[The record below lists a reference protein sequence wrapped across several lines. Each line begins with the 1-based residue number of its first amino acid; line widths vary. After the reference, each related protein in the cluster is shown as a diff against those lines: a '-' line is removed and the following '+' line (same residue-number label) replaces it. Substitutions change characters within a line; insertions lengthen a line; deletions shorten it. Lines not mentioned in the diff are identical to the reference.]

1 MNLLNSHISLPLEAV
16 GPDPWPLDCNYQCRL
31 DHVISRDEKGNSV
44 STVGDFIWD
53 WTAYEPRGRSAKI
66 YFYYWT
72 SGKTKAGLAELSIA
86 RIARMRELQQLLLVL
101 IYRQDGGPS
110 LGPRTL
116 KRWLLGL
123 KHLARFAETR
133 ELEVKEVLSQRDEL
147 DLFIA
152 TVPDSAA
159 SMIVAWL
166 SFLHGKA
173 SHAVLGFQPA
183 RPQRWKDLQSRS
195 QSIRDSLQQTPPLP
209 SRVYG
214 SVIVA
219 LVEEIESIEIHM
231 EQLISLLRASIA
243 EYGRSRKEAD
253 GFLGPVLISR
263 YGLGEYF
270 FRRKIRPSLQGIS
283 SVVGEIFRICKLQIH
298 VFSGMRDAEAQY
310 LPFHCMTNVPR
321 DHGRAHALIEGLTT
335 KLEGGRR
342 RRAKWVTTEEEGF
355 RAIRIAQKFAS
366 VLYGCIGIS
375 PSYDERA
382 RDDHPLFIS
391 PGYLPWAVSFV
402 PADDGRVH
410 ACNLS
415 IGRFTALRDR
425 ICPVIVEQD
434 IAELEEID
442 SFRAWR
448 DESRYA
454 VGTIWPLRPH
464 QLRRSLALYANS
476 SGLVR
481 LSSLRRQLQ
490 HITREMSLYYARGSA
505 FSINFIEEDPNGFR
519 QHVAFDWQNAASESQ
534 YLAFVIDVMKSTE
547 PLHGP
552 AGKFYEMKK
561 RRDDV
566 ITQQVFSTGVKLG
579 RLAYRASPLGG
590 CTNPGACETS
600 KGLRLIDTTCLTNA
614 CKYLV
619 GKYSKIIEVIRLQ
632 RAALSRMDVTSLT
645 YQFELE
651 DLNALVATEVA
662 WRPPVGG
669 AESHGEL
676 DDA

>member
-1 MNLLNSHISLPLEAV
+1 VNLLNAHISLPLEAV
-16 GPDPWPLDCNYQCRL
+16 GPDPWPFNASYQFRL
-31 DHVISRDEKGNSV
+31 DHVISRDKEGSLV
-44 STVGDFIWD
+44 SIVGDFIWD

-66 YFYYWT
+66 YFHYWT
-72 SGKTKAGLAELSIA
+72 SGHARVGVAELSRA
-86 RIARMRELQQLLLVL
+86 RIERMRELQQLLLVL
-101 IYRQDGGPS
+101 IYRQDDGPS
-110 LGPRTL
+110 LGPGTI
-116 KRWLLGL
+116 KRWLRGL
-123 KHLARFAETR
+123 KHLARFAEVR

-159 SMIVAWL
+159 FTIVAWL
-166 SFLHGKA
+166 SFLHEKA
-173 SHAVLGFQPA
+173 SHEALGFRPA
-183 RPQRWKDLQSRS
+183 RPQRWKDLQSRA
-195 QSIRDSLQQTPPLP
+195 QSIRDSLKQTPPLP
-209 SRVYG
+209 SRVYA

-219 LVEEIESIEIHM
+219 LAEEIESIESHM

-243 EYGRSRKEAD
+243 EHGRSRKEAD

-263 YGLGEYF
+263 YGLEEYF
-270 FRRKIRPSLQGIS
+270 AHRDITPSLHGIS

-298 VFSGMRDAEAQY
+298 VFSGMRDTEAQY
-310 LPFHCMTNVPR
+310 LPFHCMTSVPQH
-321 DHGRAHALIEGLTT
+321 HGRAHALIEGLTT

-382 RDDHPLFIS
+382 HDDHPLFIS
-391 PGYLPWAVSFV
+391 PGYLPWAPGVAL
-402 PADDGRVH
+402 PADGRVR
-410 ACNLS
+410 ACNLNIS
-415 IGRFTALRDR
+415 RFTVLRDR

-434 IAELEEID
+434 IAELEKID
-442 SFRAWR
+442 PFRAWR
-448 DESRYA
+448 EEGTYA
-454 VGTIWPLRPH
+454 VGTVWPLRPH
-464 QLRRSLALYANS
+464 QLRRSLSLYANA

-505 FSINFIEEDPNGFR
+505 FSINFIEEDPRGFR
-519 QHVAFDWQNAASESQ
+519 QHVAFDWQNAESESQ
-534 YLAFVIDVMKSTE
+534 YLAFVVDVMKSTE

-561 RRDDV
+561 ELDEV
-566 ITQQVFSTGVKLG
+566 ITQQVFSRSVKLG
-579 RLAYRASPLGG
+579 RLAYRSSPLGG
-590 CTNPGACETS
+590 CTNPGVCETS
-600 KGLRLIDTTCLTNA
+600 KGLRLIDTTCATNA

-619 GKYSKIIEVIRLQ
+619 GKHSKIVEVIRLQ

-651 DLNALVATEVA
+651 DLNALVATEVT
-662 WRPPVGG
+662 WRPPVVGTE
-669 AESHGEL
+669 AHKEL
-676 DDA
+676 DDV

>member
-16 GPDPWPLDCNYQCRL
+16 GPDPLPLDHSYQFLL
-31 DHVISRDEKGNSV
+31 DHVISRDKEGSPV

-72 SGKTKAGLAELSIA
+72 SGNEKVALAELSIA
-86 RIARMRELQQLLLVL
+86 RIARMRELQQLLLAL

-110 LGPRTL
+110 LGPGTL
-116 KRWLLGL
+116 KTWLRGL
-123 KHLARFAETR
+123 KHMARFAEAR
-133 ELEVKEVLSQRDEL
+133 DLEVKEVLTQRDQL

-152 TVPDSAA
+152 TVPDSTAFT
-159 SMIVAWL
+159 IVAWL
-166 SFLHGKA
+166 SFLHEKA
-173 SHAVLGFQPA
+173 PHDVLGFRPA
-183 RPQRWKDLQSRS
+183 KPQRWKDLQRRA
-195 QSIRDSLQQTPPLP
+195 QSVRDSLKQTPPLP
-209 SRVYG
+209 SRVYA

-219 LVEEIESIEIHM
+219 LGGEIESIESHM

-263 YGLGEYF
+263 YGLEEYF
-270 FRRKIRPSLQGIS
+270 SHRGITPSLHGLS
-283 SVVGEIFRICKLQIH
+283 SVIGEIFRVCKLQIH

-310 LPFHCMTNVPR
+310 LPFHCMTNVPQH
-321 DHGRAHALIEGLTT
+321 HGRAHALVEGLTT

-366 VLYGCIGIS
+366 VLYGCVGIS

-391 PGYLPWAVSFV
+391 PGYLPWV
-402 PADDGRVH
+402 PGLAPAADGRVH
-410 ACNLS
+410 ACNLTM
-415 IGRFTALRDR
+415 GRFTVLRDR

-442 SFRAWR
+442 PFRAWR
-448 DESRYA
+448 EESRYA
-454 VGTIWPLRPH
+454 VGTVWPLRPH
-464 QLRRSLALYANS
+464 QLRRSLALYANA

-505 FSINFIEEDPNGFR
+505 FSVNFIEEDPNGFR
-519 QHVAFDWQNAASESQ
+519 QHIAFDWQNAASESQ

-561 RRDDV
+561 CRDEV

-579 RLAYRASPLGG
+579 RLAYRSSPLGG
-590 CTNPGACETS
+590 CTNPGVCETS
-600 KGLRLIDTTCLTNA
+600 KGLRLIDTTCATNA

-619 GKYSKIIEVIRLQ
+619 GKHSKIVEVIRLQ
-632 RAALSRMDVTSLT
+632 RAAMRRMDAASLT

-662 WRPPVGG
+662 WRPPILGNE
-669 AESHGEL
+669 AHEEL